1 MCIAPSSLDAM
12 TPHAFRAALRALNL
26 PQRQLALRLRV
37 APGTVNRW
45 ARGKAPIPEAVAQLL
60 ACWRQLPTRRA

>member
-1 MCIAPSSLDAM
+1 M
-12 TPHAFRAALRALNL
+12 TPQAFRAGLRALKL

-45 ARGKAPIPEAVAQLL
+45 ARGKAPIPESVRLLL
-60 ACWRQLPTRRA
+60 ACWRRDGVPSK